1 MRVRS
6 LGWAGIEVEV
16 DGVRAIVDA
25 ITGYGERMTAFVG
38 PPRTELLAPHAP
50 AELALVT
57 HLHADHTDP
66 AAIAAGL
73 AGSAEGLLLRPHPD
87 NGDTKETAGTSAAE
101 AGLIAHA
108 VPTRF
113 VEPWE
118 TVTRGP
124 FTATAVPAVD
134 GFGDPQ
140 VSWVIE
146 ASGFR
151 IFHGGDTVFHGHW
164 WRIASRHGPFD
175 AAFLPVNGA
184 VCNFPHRQPAS
195 PQPADLAPAQAAAAA
210 YVLGVHL
217 AVPIHYDAIH
227 AEGTYEQVNDPA
239 GSFVAEAH
247 RLGVRTHVLSP
258 GETLDLT
265 APLPS

>member
-1 MRVRS
+1 MQVRS
-6 LGWAGIEVEV
+6 LGWAGIEIEV
-16 DGVRAIVDA
+16 DGIRAIVDA
-25 ITGYGERMTAFVG
+25 VTDYGERMTALIG
-38 PPRTELLAPHAP
+38 PPRTELLAPQAP

-57 HLHADHTDP
+57 HLHADHTD
-66 AAIAAGL
+66 AATIAAALTG
-73 AGSAEGLLLRPHPD
+73 AADGLLLRPHPD
-87 NGDTKETAGTSAAE
+87 RGDAKETAGTAAAE
-101 AGLIAHA
+101 SGLTVHG

-146 ASGFR
+146 ANGYR

-195 PQPADLAPAQAAAAA
+195 LLPADLAPAQAAAAA
-210 YVLGVHL
+210 HVLGVQL

-227 AEGTYEQVNDPA
+227 AEGIYEQVDDPA
-239 GSFVAEAH
+239 GSFVAEAD
-247 RLGVRTHVLSP
+247 RLGVRTRVLAP

-265 APLPS
+265 IARPG